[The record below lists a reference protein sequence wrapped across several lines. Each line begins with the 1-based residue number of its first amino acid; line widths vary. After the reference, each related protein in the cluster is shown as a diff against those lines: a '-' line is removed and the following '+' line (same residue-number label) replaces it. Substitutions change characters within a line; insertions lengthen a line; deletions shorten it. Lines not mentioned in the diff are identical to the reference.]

1 MSSSRGEAFSFTSA
15 RKPPSEQLPL
25 LLREPIDTDRRNC
38 ALLTNGT
45 AVWYKNQLSPMGAE
59 SGDNSG
65 RLCRQGAMDLKMMN
79 TAQAAQAAWATSV
92 IRE

>member
-1 MSSSRGEAFSFTSA
+1 
-15 RKPPSEQLPL
+15 
-25 LLREPIDTDRRNC
+25 
-38 ALLTNGT
+38 
-45 AVWYKNQLSPMGAE
+45 MGAE

-79 TAQAAQAAWATSV
+79 TAQAAQAAWATCV